1 MKRFVL
7 LLLTALLCFSLVACD
22 LQDLLGTA
30 PEIVASLSV
39 NADPESTLELCLNT
53 HAASDGISVQLT
65 PSDGKIYYY
74 NSEGA
79 TPFEITDEDALRTE
93 EKDGVT
99 YYFYSKDGVEYA
111 VQPYKADSD
120 KITVVEGDNAENY
133 YHYSTSTDNAFAITV
148 SGDVSSLLS
157 GTTDASNAASS
168 YGTSFTL
175 DTHESGF
182 GSMAL
187 LPASFEAT
195 ADGKINA
202 DAILSV
208 PFYGQDG
215 RVSEMIPVA
224 GNGTYADDAFRANG
238 AHGLRA
244 VGTTEDGVITEVY
257 AFILDLSLRSGT
269 DGATISLCTGG
280 KSTFSLPLDETVE
293 KEQLCELLG
302 ALRLVFFDTDTLTIL
317 NTASVSAQETFLTEN
332 SVVAQLV
339 SDGAPL
345 ALTQAVSGK
354 HCNISVLV
362 YMDGMQIANSAIASA
377 SHLTSAISVNLTFTD
392 K

>member
-120 KITVVEGDNAENY
+120 KITIVEGENAEHY
-133 YHYSTSTDNAFAITV
+133 YH
-148 SGDVSSLLS
+148 
-157 GTTDASNAASS
+157 
-168 YGTSFTL
+168 
-175 DTHESGF
+175 
-182 GSMAL
+182 
-187 LPASFEAT
+187 
-195 ADGKINA
+195 
-202 DAILSV
+202 
-208 PFYGQDG
+208 
-215 RVSEMIPVA
+215 
-224 GNGTYADDAFRANG
+224 
-238 AHGLRA
+238 
-244 VGTTEDGVITEVY
+244 
-257 AFILDLSLRSGT
+257 
-269 DGATISLCTGG
+269 
-280 KSTFSLPLDETVE
+280 
-293 KEQLCELLG
+293 
-302 ALRLVFFDTDTLTIL
+302 
-317 NTASVSAQETFLTEN
+317 
-332 SVVAQLV
+332 
-339 SDGAPL
+339 
-345 ALTQAVSGK
+345 
-354 HCNISVLV
+354 
-362 YMDGMQIANSAIASA
+362 
-377 SHLTSAISVNLTFTD
+377 
-392 K
+392 